1 MVIEQV
7 SEDLSTGL
15 KATEEPDAKPFGHR
29 VVWIAWDSG
38 FRGSGLEIGD
48 RILAVDGEPLDP
60 ASLEIK
66 RSQYVGSSGEY
77 NRWKARGAR
86 EGQLVTLSVKRRAQR
101 LEVRGALRA
110 KRWWRA
116 VAAGPPLLSPHG
128 PESNTSDGFIG
139 GWGSWYDKLVET
151 LSITLDSRWRHRI
164 DNRARLRDLLEQKPR
179 VDALVSRWPGPFA
192 EVLAA
197 DFAAAATCL
206 EGRTYEVTAA
216 DLAYRDL
223 GPARAA
229 EIRAAAKLARDTFL
243 AAHAAE
249 TIPPF
254 PTADASSVDAREKV
268 AGKIVVLPPF
278 RRGSQ
283 WVEGRRNW
291 MVAGDDRQGHYF
303 VDVRS
308 EPMERM
314 YEAEWRYMKLIDP
327 KSKNVYE
334 VIGRIG
340 ADPKMVVRE
349 GRAVIGLGVEP
360 LAVTMNEGAL
370 FVDLTRRDGESSL
383 YAGEPVAP
391 PLVAPSPELSPAA
404 LMELFFDAL
413 QRGDRETWQACFA
426 TWELRVY
433 ASSRPV
439 YAAQSPPFVPAMER
453 EWVRAREVALGA
465 VYDVRVVEVSEVEVV
480 LTPDHFPGAP
490 TIEQVVVEVDHVG
503 LFDGVYRAF
512 SNSKTHRLWP
522 LQRRDGGPWRIAV
535 TDQGI

>member
-1 MVIEQV
+1 
-7 SEDLSTGL
+7 
-15 KATEEPDAKPFGHR
+15 
-29 VVWIAWDSG
+29 
-38 FRGSGLEIGD
+38 
-48 RILAVDGEPLDP
+48 
-60 ASLEIK
+60 
-66 RSQYVGSSGEY
+66 
-77 NRWKARGAR
+77 
-86 EGQLVTLSVKRRAQR
+86 
-101 LEVRGALRA
+101 
-110 KRWWRA
+110 
-116 VAAGPPLLSPHG
+116 
-128 PESNTSDGFIG
+128 
-139 GWGSWYDKLVET
+139 
-151 LSITLDSRWRHRI
+151 
-164 DNRARLRDLLEQKPR
+164 LEQKPR

-197 DFAAAATCL
+197 DFAAATTCL

-278 RRGSQ
+278 RRGGQ

-314 YEAEWRYMKLIDP
+314 FEAEWRYMKLIEP

-349 GRAVIGLGVEP
+349 GRAVTGLGRRAARGDRERG
-360 LAVTMNEGAL
+360 GAL
-370 FVDLTRRDGESSL
+370 RRPHAPATETSSL

-439 YAAQSPPFVPAMER
+439 YAAQSPPFVPAHGAR
-453 EWVRAREVALGA
+453 VGARARGGARRGLRRARGRGERGRGGVDAGPLPRRALRSSRWWSRSITSASSTASTGP
-465 VYDVRVVEVSEVEVV
+465 S
-480 LTPDHFPGAP
+480 P
-490 TIEQVVVEVDHVG
+490 TG
-503 LFDGVYRAF
+503 
-512 SNSKTHRLWP
+512 KTHRLWP